1 MTRYD
6 KLMDAIKDELYLQY
20 TIGKAGDGW
29 DEADALE
36 SAHALLQ
43 MVEEYQSSPMVKRW
57 RASD

>member
-29 DEADALE
+29 NEVDALE
-36 SAHALLQ
+36 SAHAVLQ
-43 MVEEYQSSPMVKRW
+43 MVEEYQSSPLVKRW